1 MDKRI
6 YLCLAHMSGKEQ
18 GFIKEAFDTNWVVP
32 LGPNVN
38 AFEEE
43 LESFV
48 VENKKVVALSA
59 GTAAIHLALIQL
71 GVQAGDEV
79 GCQTFTFCAS
89 ANPVTYLGAT
99 PVFVDSEEDTWNMS
113 PVLLEEAIKD
123 RMAKTGKKPKA
134 IIPVHLYGMP
144 AKIDEICA
152 IAEKYDIPVL
162 EDAAEALGSEFKG
175 HKCGTFGTFGALS
188 FNGNKM
194 ITTSGGGALIV
205 ADEDAKKQTMYY
217 ATQAREP
224 FPYYQH
230 EHIGYNYRINS
241 KVELV
246 QVPYA
251 RETIQPRTY
260 IKKDMIGTMNVP
272 KSFLVG
278 NYYTNI
284 NSIVGKYSNY
294 NTIIAKGSLFYSDL
308 VVSGDELPD
317 SAFADVP
324 EGYTVINYPVTI
336 ASTYANSMAPGS
348 HINIYYKSLND
359 NGEVMFGK
367 FISNIEVLDVKDSSG
382 QHVFENSD
390 ETRTPAYMLFAVPEE
405 THLLLRKAL
414 YLDDYDVE
422 LILIPNTATLTEK
435 DTVTVS
441 SHDIEEFINSKTV
454 FVSVDDLPNIT
465 DKVTEN
471 NTNTY
476 NNTNTNNNT
485 QTNG

>member
-1 MDKRI
+1 
-6 YLCLAHMSGKEQ
+6 
-18 GFIKEAFDTNWVVP
+18 
-32 LGPNVN
+32 
-38 AFEEE
+38 
-43 LESFV
+43 
-48 VENKKVVALSA
+48 
-59 GTAAIHLALIQL
+59 
-71 GVQAGDEV
+71 
-79 GCQTFTFCAS
+79 
-89 ANPVTYLGAT
+89 
-99 PVFVDSEEDTWNMS
+99 
-113 PVLLEEAIKD
+113 
-123 RMAKTGKKPKA
+123 
-134 IIPVHLYGMP
+134 
-144 AKIDEICA
+144 
-152 IAEKYDIPVL
+152 
-162 EDAAEALGSEFKG
+162 
-175 HKCGTFGTFGALS
+175 
-188 FNGNKM
+188 
-194 ITTSGGGALIV
+194 
-205 ADEDAKKQTMYY
+205 
-217 ATQAREP
+217 
-224 FPYYQH
+224 
-230 EHIGYNYRINS
+230 
-241 KVELV
+241 
-246 QVPYA
+246 
-251 RETIQPRTY
+251 
-260 IKKDMIGTMNVP
+260 MIGTMNVP

-471 NTNTY
+471 NTKTD

>member
-1 MDKRI
+1 MNNLK
-6 YLCLAHMSGKEQ
+6 ASM
-18 GFIKEAFDTNWVVP
+18 
-32 LGPNVN
+32 
-38 AFEEE
+38 
-43 LESFV
+43 
-48 VENKKVVALSA
+48 KKFL
-59 GTAAIHLALIQL
+59 
-71 GVQAGDEV
+71 
-79 GCQTFTFCAS
+79 
-89 ANPVTYLGAT
+89 
-99 PVFVDSEEDTWNMS
+99 
-113 PVLLEEAIKD
+113 
-123 RMAKTGKKPKA
+123 
-134 IIPVHLYGMP
+134 
-144 AKIDEICA
+144 
-152 IAEKYDIPVL
+152 
-162 EDAAEALGSEFKG
+162 
-175 HKCGTFGTFGALS
+175 
-188 FNGNKM
+188 GNKNTVT
-194 ITTSGGGALIV
+194 ILGIIV
-205 ADEDAKKQTMYY
+205 CLVVLY
-217 ATQAREP
+217 
-224 FPYYQH
+224 
-230 EHIGYNYRINS
+230 IGYNYRINS

-367 FISNIEVLDVKDSSG
+367 FISNVEVLDVKDSSG

-471 NTNTY
+471 NTKTD

>member
-1 MDKRI
+1 M
-6 YLCLAHMSGKEQ
+6 
-18 GFIKEAFDTNWVVP
+18 
-32 LGPNVN
+32 
-38 AFEEE
+38 
-43 LESFV
+43 
-48 VENKKVVALSA
+48 
-59 GTAAIHLALIQL
+59 
-71 GVQAGDEV
+71 V
-79 GCQTFTFCAS
+79 G
-89 ANPVTYLGAT
+89 
-99 PVFVDSEEDTWNMS
+99 
-113 PVLLEEAIKD
+113 I
-123 RMAKTGKKPKA
+123 
-134 IIPVHLYGMP
+134 
-144 AKIDEICA
+144 
-152 IAEKYDIPVL
+152 
-162 EDAAEALGSEFKG
+162 
-175 HKCGTFGTFGALS
+175 
-188 FNGNKM
+188 
-194 ITTSGGGALIV
+194 
-205 ADEDAKKQTMYY
+205 
-217 ATQAREP
+217 
-224 FPYYQH
+224 
-230 EHIGYNYRINS
+230 
-241 KVELV
+241 
-246 QVPYA
+246 
-251 RETIQPRTY
+251 
-260 IKKDMIGTMNVP
+260 MNVP

-471 NTNTY
+471 NTKTD

-485 QTNG
+485 KTNG